1 MSSELTHNWDDPMF
15 LVRSDPARRARYRRL
30 QSWYRQ
36 AVLGVNAGLDS
47 GGRPIGS
54 LLPSEA
60 VQSDPSLN
68 FLRDE
73 RLARIALDR
82 LAENRGTF
90 VGDRLKRN
98 LLSSQPLCVNLFGM
112 LKLHPDAAA
121 VVLAAVTGLP
131 IERVDLIEIE
141 RAPDLATAVLNDRT
155 AFDAY
160 VEYRSSAG
168 DRGFLGIE
176 TKYTEP
182 FSDDLG
188 LGEAKRDKYRRL
200 AELLPVFTTPLSA
213 DLLSPK
219 ASQLFRNLLLS
230 LAHADE
236 EQIPGHVVVVALAA
250 DPDAAAGVRI
260 VREQLLAP
268 DDHLRSASIESIV
281 DAARTQPVL
290 AAWAQAFTQRYLDL
304 TPVTKR

>member
-1 MSSELTHNWDDPMF
+1 VKAEVTPNWDDPSF
-15 LVRSDPARRARYRRL
+15 TIASDPARRARYRRL

-36 AVLGVNAGLDS
+36 TVLGLNAGVDGS
-47 GGRPIGS
+47 GRQIGS
-54 LLPSEA
+54 LLPLEA
-60 VQSDPSLN
+60 VEADPSLN

-82 LAENRGTF
+82 LAESRGTF

-121 VVLAAVTGLP
+121 VVLGKVIGLP
-131 IERVDLIEIE
+131 IEFVDLVEIE
-141 RAPDLATAVLNDRT
+141 REPEMATSMLDDRT

-160 VEYRSSAG
+160 VEYRTFIGS
-168 DRGFLGIE
+168 RGFLGIE

-188 LGEAKRDKYRRL
+188 LGEDKRNKYRRL
-200 AELLPVFTTPLSA
+200 AAALPVFRTPLSA

-230 LAHADE
+230 LSHAE
-236 EQIPGHVVVVALAA
+236 SEQVQGHVIVVALDA

-260 VREQLLAP
+260 VRQQLISP
-268 DDHLRSASIESIV
+268 DDHLRSASIEAIV
-281 DAARTQPVL
+281 NAARAQQPLV
-290 AAWAQAFTQRYLDL
+290 AWADAFNQRYLNL
-304 TPVTKR
+304 SAVTSR

>member
-1 MSSELTHNWDDPMF
+1 MVGQGATAHRDGWPWAIGRRFLRCLSHRGHNVTSGSMTACSSEGSEAVSDIELHRKEGPTELTHNWDDPMF

-36 AVLGVNAGLDS
+36 TVLGLNAGLDS

-60 VQSDPSLN
+60 VEADPSLN

-90 VGDRLKRN
+90 VGDRLVRN

-121 VVLAAVTGLP
+121 AVLAAVTGLP

-141 RAPDLATAVLNDRT
+141 RAPDQATAILNDCT
-155 AFDAY
+155 AFDAGPSSTDHLPGA
-160 VEYRSSAG
+160 EAFSGSRRSTPNRS
-168 DRGFLGIE
+168 
-176 TKYTEP
+176 P
-182 FSDDLG
+182 
-188 LGEAKRDKYRRL
+188 
-200 AELLPVFTTPLSA
+200 TTL
-213 DLLSPK
+213 
-219 ASQLFRNLLLS
+219 
-230 LAHADE
+230 
-236 EQIPGHVVVVALAA
+236 ALA
-250 DPDAAAGVRI
+250 R
-260 VREQLLAP
+260 
-268 DDHLRSASIESIV
+268 RSATSTAGWQSCCLCSRRRSALISYRPRQASHTAIFCCRFSLT
-281 DAARTQPVL
+281 RTKSRFQG
-290 AAWAQAFTQRYLDL
+290 T
-304 TPVTKR
+304 

>member
-1 MSSELTHNWDDPMF
+1 MLDHETGHPPRMSLSYPAGPPSSSLRTVFNEQRAHAQLGRPMF

-36 AVLGVNAGLDS
+36 TVLGLNAGLDS

-60 VQSDPSLN
+60 VESDPSLN

-141 RAPDLATAVLNDRT
+141 RAPDRATAILNDRT

-168 DRGFLGIE
+168 GRGFLGIE

-182 FSDDLG
+182 FSDDL
-188 LGEAKRDKYRRL
+188 
-200 AELLPVFTTPLSA
+200 
-213 DLLSPK
+213 
-219 ASQLFRNLLLS
+219 
-230 LAHADE
+230 
-236 EQIPGHVVVVALAA
+236 ALA
-250 DPDAAAGVRI
+250 R
-260 VREQLLAP
+260 
-268 DDHLRSASIESIV
+268 RSATSTADWQSCFLCSRRRSALIFY
-281 DAARTQPVL
+281 RPR
-290 AAWAQAFTQRYLDL
+290 QASYTAIFCCRSL
-304 TPVTKR
+304 TPTKSRFRARSRRRTRRRS

>member
-1 MSSELTHNWDDPMF
+1 MTEITHNWDDSIF
-15 LVRSDPARRARYRRL
+15 DVRSDPARRARYRRL

-36 AVLGVNAGLDS
+36 TVLGLNAGLDT

-54 LLPSEA
+54 LLPAAA
-60 VQSDPSLN
+60 VQEDPSLN
-68 FLRDE
+68 FLRDR
-73 RLARIALDR
+73 RLAKIALDR

-90 VGDRLKRN
+90 VEDRLMRN

-112 LKLHPDAAA
+112 LKLHPAAA
-121 VVLAAVTGLP
+121 ALVLAAATGLP
-131 IERVDLIEIE
+131 IEQIDLIEIE
-141 RAPDLATAVLNDRT
+141 RAPDRATAVLNDRT

-160 VEYRSSAG
+160 VEYRTPAG
-168 DRGFLGIE
+168 ARGFLGIE

-188 LGEAKRDKYRRL
+188 LGEEKRDKYRRL
-200 AELLPVFTTPLSA
+200 AAQLRVFKKPLST

-230 LAHADE
+230 LVHADD

-250 DPDAAAGVRI
+250 DPAAEAGVRI
-260 VREQLLAP
+260 VRAQLLAP

-281 DAARTQPVL
+281 DAARAHPAL
-290 AAWAQAFTQRYLDL
+290 ADWARAFTQRYLDL

>member
-1 MSSELTHNWDDPMF
+1 MKDDLTLNWDDPSF
-15 LVRSDPARRARYRRL
+15 TIASDPTRRARYRRL

-36 AVLGVNAGLDS
+36 TVLGLNAGLD
-47 GGRPIGS
+47 GNGRQVGS
-54 LLPSEA
+54 LLPLKAVEA
-60 VQSDPSLN
+60 DPSLN

-82 LAENRGTF
+82 LAESRGTF

-112 LKLHPDAAA
+112 LKLQPEAAAA
-121 VVLAAVTGLP
+121 VLGKVIGLP
-131 IERVDLIEIE
+131 IEYVDLVEIE
-141 RAPDLATAVLNDRT
+141 RAPELATSMLDDRT

-160 VEYRSSAG
+160 VEYRTFTGS
-168 DRGFLGIE
+168 RGFLGIE

-188 LGEAKRDKYRRL
+188 LGEDKRNKYRRL
-200 AELLPVFTTPLSA
+200 AAALPVFKTPLSA

-230 LAHADE
+230 LSHAQN
-236 EQIPGHVVVVALAA
+236 EQVQGHVIVVALDA

-260 VREQLLAP
+260 VRQELISP

-281 DAARTQPVL
+281 QAARTQPTL
-290 AAWAQAFTQRYLDL
+290 APWAEAFSERYLDL
-304 TPVTKR
+304 SPVTDG